1 MNVIFYNLLSKVSF
15 QARKIKV
22 IFSWIVHR
30 LKLEI
35 TRCLVW
41 YKNKNA
47 TIAYIASIIFITSVA
62 AFTISSW
69 PLWIWIFQKKLLNN
83 FNKTQPV
90 NLKEKY
96 NISHHIISFVQTIDR
111 YKYTSCCSC
120 SKQKQSHHSW
130 WTKSVLIDCENF
142 KIQFKQ

>member
-1 MNVIFYNLLSKVSF
+1 MN
-15 QARKIKV
+15 
-22 IFSWIVHR
+22 
-30 LKLEI
+30 LEI

-47 TIAYIASIIFITSVA
+47 TIAYIASTIFITSVA

-96 NISHHIISFVQTIDR
+96 KISHHIISFVQIIDTNMLVAVHIQNRNNDIIHDGPKVNWLKILR
-111 YKYTSCCSC
+111 YSLNNISYRKYNKEILIPHNSE
-120 SKQKQSHHSW
+120 QSVMLGW
-130 WTKSVLIDCENF
+130 
-142 KIQFKQ
+142 